1 MMKKGTNFGL
11 KVLATVLAVVLWTY
25 VRLTVGGVTKE
36 VISQLVLQVPL
47 ETRGSGNN
55 LVPYEKSADTIT
67 VTLRGEEAVVSSLR
81 EGLVTA
87 YVDVAD
93 MVSGSHWPEV
103 QILVPQGI
111 QILAVEPRSVNVKL
125 SPPMFKEVPVMVE
138 TTGEPKAG
146 FKVSK
151 ASFTPRVIRLQG
163 PEALLDQVDKITCL
177 VPVDG
182 LDETFSL
189 TLHNL
194 VLVNS
199 NGNAVMGLDSSIR
212 MVPRQISATI
222 PIQATET
229 IHTLPVTLENVRVD
243 QKAGYSYKIEVEPQ
257 FVQVKARPQQALP
270 AGLATESV
278 RFAPSTEVQEK
289 EVGFSPIKG
298 LTTIGSPKVKV
309 RLLPSKRPA
318 SRSNAPEQS

>member
-1 MMKKGTNFGL
+1 MKKGTNFGL

-36 VISQLVLQVPL
+36 IISQLVLQVPL
-47 ETRGSGNN
+47 ETRGSGSS

-67 VTLRGEEAVVSSLR
+67 ITLRGEEAVVSSLR

-103 QILVPQGI
+103 QVLVPQGI

-146 FKVSK
+146 FKVASP
-151 ASFTPRVIRLQG
+151 SFTPRAIRLQG

-194 VLVNS
+194 TLVNS

-212 MVPRQISATI
+212 MMPRQVSATI

-229 IHTLPVTLENVRVD
+229 IHTLPVTLENIRVD
-243 QKAGYSYKIEVEPQ
+243 QKAGYTYKLEVEPQ
-257 FVQVKARPQQALP
+257 FVQVKALPQQKLP
-270 AGLATESV
+270 DGLATETV
-278 RFAPSTEVQEK
+278 RFSPSTEVQEK
-289 EVGFSPIKG
+289 EVGFSPTKG
-298 LTTIGSPKVKV
+298 VTTIGTSKVKIRV
-309 RLLPSKRPA
+309 LPRKTSA
-318 SRSNAPEQS
+318 SNGTGA

>member
-1 MMKKGTNFGL
+1 MRKGTNFGL
-11 KVLATVLAVVLWTY
+11 KMLATVLAVVLWTY

-151 ASFTPRVIRLQG
+151 ASFTPRAIRLQG

-257 FVQVKARPQQALP
+257 FVQVKARPQQTLP
-270 AGLATESV
+270 EGVATESV
-278 RFAPSTEVQEK
+278 RFAPTAEVQVK

-298 LTTIGSPKVKV
+298 LTTIGNPKVKV
-309 RLLPSKRPA
+309 RLLPRKKPA
-318 SRSNAPEQS
+318 SNAGAPEQS

>member
-1 MMKKGTNFGL
+1 MTKKGTNFGL
-11 KVLATVLAVVLWTY
+11 KVLASVLALVLWTY

-47 ETRGSGNN
+47 ETRGAGAS
-55 LVPYEKSADTIT
+55 LIPYEKSADTIT
-67 VTLRGEEAVVSSLR
+67 VTLRGEEAIVSSLR
-81 EGLVTA
+81 EGLVTT

-103 QILVPQGI
+103 QVLVPQGI

-146 FKVSK
+146 FEVV
-151 ASFTPRVIRLQG
+151 APSFTPRTIRLQG
-163 PEALLDQVDKITCL
+163 PEALLGQVDKITCL

-182 LDETFSL
+182 IDETFSL

-194 VLVNS
+194 TPVNA

-222 PIQATET
+222 SIRAAET
-229 IHTLPVTLENVRVD
+229 VHTLPVMLDNVRVD
-243 QKAGYSYKIEVEPQ
+243 KRAGYDYTLEVEPQ
-257 FVQVKARPQQALP
+257 FVQVKAKPQQKLP
-270 AGLATESV
+270 PGLTTETV
-278 RFAPSTEVQEK
+278 RFPASTKVQEK
-289 EVGFSPIKG
+289 VVGFVPVKG
-298 LTTIGSPKVKV
+298 VTTIGRSTVKL
-309 RLLPSKRPA
+309 RLLPRKLD
-318 SRSNAPEQS
+318 SRSAPEQS